1 MIEFNFQSRWE
12 EKDAKQI
19 FGTTNACPRWD
30 SGSLTHKQ
38 VAGKVH
44 VSVGQ
49 LSRLK
54 NGTRNI
60 DKPTRISLADA
71 LQSTWLNFLGTRGLP
86 YSVFYENKT
95 KHNDVM
101 AALFQQRKEENE
113 RRQLEDAFDE
123 AIGTKPELRSPQQQ
137 QLIRDYFKEYVEEI
151 GAENTDIVMKAQY
164 AGVQLQS
171 YFDKYNDQYGG

>member
-1 MIEFNFQSRWE
+1 MADTLQ
-12 EKDAKQI
+12 
-19 FGTTNACPRWD
+19 
-30 SGSLTHKQ
+30 
-38 VAGKVH
+38 
-44 VSVGQ
+44 
-49 LSRLK
+49 
-54 NGTRNI
+54 NI
-60 DKPTRISLADA
+60 
-71 LQSTWLNFLGTRGLP
+71 WLNFSGAREDYHIP
-86 YSVFYENKT
+86 SFMKNKT

-164 AGVQLQS
+164 AGVRLQS

>member
-1 MIEFNFQSRWE
+1 MQSKFSE
-12 EKDAKQI
+12 QLTLALDGIQ
-19 FGTTNACPRWD
+19 
-30 SGSLTHKQ
+30 GSLTHKQ

-54 NGTRNI
+54 NGTRNT
-60 DKPTRISLADA
+60 DKPTRISLADT
-71 LQSTWLNFLGTRGLP
+71 LQNIWLNFSGAREDYHIP
-86 YSVFYENKT
+86 SFMKNKT
-95 KHNDVM
+95 KHDDVM

-113 RRQLEDAFDE
+113 RRKLEDAFDE

-151 GAENTDIVMKAQY
+151 GAENTDIVMKAKY
-164 AGVQLQS
+164 AGEDIQS
-171 YFDKYNDQYGG
+171 VFDAYNKRIGG

>member
-1 MIEFNFQSRWE
+1 MQSKFSE
-12 EKDAKQI
+12 QLTLALDGIQ
-19 FGTTNACPRWD
+19 
-30 SGSLTHKQ
+30 GSLTHKQ

-54 NGTRNI
+54 NGTRNT

-71 LQSTWLNFLGTRGLP
+71 LQSIWLNFSGAREDYHIP
-86 YSVFYENKT
+86 SFMKNKA

-113 RRQLEDAFDE
+113 RRQFLTLLIYQDSKATALVSDHHKMEPQNLS
-123 AIGTKPELRSPQQQ
+123 IGFQGISFEK
-137 QLIRDYFKEYVEEI
+137 I
-151 GAENTDIVMKAQY
+151 AER
-164 AGVQLQS
+164 
-171 YFDKYNDQYGG
+171 F

>member
-1 MIEFNFQSRWE
+1 MQSKFSE
-12 EKDAKQI
+12 QLTLALDGIQ
-19 FGTTNACPRWD
+19 
-30 SGSLTHKQ
+30 GSLTHKQ

-54 NGTRNI
+54 NGTRNT

-71 LQSTWLNFLGTRGLP
+71 LQSIWLNFSGARVDYHIP
-86 YSVFYENKT
+86 SFMKNKT

>member
-1 MIEFNFQSRWE
+1 MQSKFSE
-12 EKDAKQI
+12 QLTLALDGIQ
-19 FGTTNACPRWD
+19 
-30 SGSLTHKQ
+30 GSLTHKQ

-71 LQSTWLNFLGTRGLP
+71 LQSTWLNFSGAREDYRIP
-86 YSVFYENKT
+86 SFMKNKT